1 MGGRVLVVGA
11 SVAGATAAEVLA
23 RAGVETLLL
32 ERELGR
38 PKPCGGAVPP
48 AAFTEFDIPERVID
62 RKVRQCVVLSP
73 RGAVVQFP
81 VVGSVPGSDDFVAM
95 VRREVFDGFLRE
107 RAQEAGA
114 TLMHGGLVRLYVLD
128 DRVEAVYRDS
138 AGRERMVGADAVIG
152 ADGAYSTVGK
162 FLGVRQTVSSV
173 GVQER
178 IALPPA
184 RLERWAETA
193 DMILGPE
200 VSPDF
205 YGWVFPKGD
214 HVTVGVGVGRAHGR
228 KARQFLANLKVRLG
242 SALEGG
248 RVVAFESHG
257 LPMQPCRQLAFD
269 RAMLVGDAAGLVART
284 SGEGIY
290 WAMRS
295 GAMAAE
301 VLAECADVPSRARL
315 RRYEQ
320 RWWGEFGGMYAFL
333 RGLEWW
339 GYGGERQMEV
349 FARMCR
355 NEDVQRLT
363 FDSYMYKRLVR
374 APWGAQMRMTRDILV
389 NQVAVYTG
397 RG

>member
-1 MGGRVLVVGA
+1 MGSRVLVVGA

-32 ERELGR
+32 ERELRR

-48 AAFTEFDIPERVID
+48 AVFSEFGVPESVID
-62 RKVRQCVVLSP
+62 RKVRRCVVVSP
-73 RGAVVQFP
+73 RGTVVQFP
-81 VVGSVPGSDDFVAM
+81 VAGSVPGSDDFVAM

-107 RAQEAGA
+107 RAQAAGA
-114 TLMHGGLVRLYVLD
+114 TLIHGGLVRLYVLD
-128 DRVEAVYRDS
+128 DGVVAVYRDG
-138 AGRERMVGADAVIG
+138 AGRERLLHADAVIG

-162 FLGVRQTVSSV
+162 FLGVRRTVDSV

-184 RLERWAETA
+184 RMARWEETA
-193 DMILGPE
+193 DMILGPD

-228 KARQFLANLKVRLG
+228 RARRFLENLKARLG
-242 SALEGG
+242 DALEGG
-248 RVVAFESHG
+248 RVLAFESHG
-257 LPMQPCRQLAFD
+257 LPMRPARQLAFD

-290 WAMRS
+290 WGMRS
-295 GAMAAE
+295 GALAAE
-301 VLAECADVPSRARL
+301 VLAGCADVPSRERL
-315 RRYEQ
+315 RAYER
-320 RWWGEFGGMYAFL
+320 RWWQEFGGMYTFL
-333 RGLEWW
+333 RVLERW

-363 FDSYMYKRLVR
+363 FDSYMYKRLVP
-374 APWGAQMRMTRDILV
+374 APWGVQMRMTRDIIA
-389 NQVAVYTG
+389 NQVGVYMG
-397 RG
+397 RD